1 MKRVGIY
8 IIKNIVNNKIYI
20 GSSARCI
27 RERICIHKRR
37 LKNQIHENS
46 YLQNSYNK
54 YGIEAFTFNILELC
68 EKDKCIER
76 EQYYLDLY
84 QSYRRDI
91 GYNINI
97 NANSTLGMKLSDEH
111 KKKISILKKGVPL
124 SNEHKQKIKQ
134 SSQNRSNDY
143 KKKMSLVKKGIPLT
157 KSYIEILQYDLHMN
171 FIQEWSSAK
180 EASQNLNILQTAINN
195 NLKNRA
201 KTCGG
206 FIFKYKH
213 NVINQNSILHN
224 KIKLI

>member
-1 MKRVGIY
+1 MKQVGIY
-8 IIKNIVNNKIYI
+8 IIKNIVNNKVYI

-37 LKNQIHENS
+37 LKHRVHENS

-54 YGIEAFTFNILELC
+54 YGIEAFIFEVLELC

-84 QSYRRDI
+84 QSYKRHI

-111 KKKISILKKGVPL
+111 KQKISILKKGVPL

-134 SSQNRSNDY
+134 SSQNRSDDY

-171 FIQEWSSAK
+171 FIKEWSSAK
-180 EASQNLNILQTAINN
+180 EASQILNILQTAINN
-195 NLKNRA
+195 NLKN
-201 KTCGG
+201 KSKSCGG
-206 FIFKYKH
+206 YIFKYKH

>member
-1 MKRVGIY
+1 MKQVGIY
-8 IIKNIVNNKIYI
+8 IIKNTVNNKIYI

-37 LKNQIHENS
+37 LKNKVHENS

-54 YGIEAFTFNILELC
+54 YGVEAFTFNILELC

-111 KKKISILKKGVPL
+111 KKKIKVIKNHSITMTV
-124 SNEHKQKIKQ
+124 
-134 SSQNRSNDY
+134 
-143 KKKMSLVKKGIPLT
+143 V
-157 KSYIEILQYDLHMN
+157 
-171 FIQEWSSAK
+171 
-180 EASQNLNILQTAINN
+180 QT
-195 NLKNRA
+195 
-201 KTCGG
+201 
-206 FIFKYKH
+206 
-213 NVINQNSILHN
+213 
-224 KIKLI
+224 